1 MPSSVIFDPP
11 FYPPQ
16 LNPLF
21 TRICQSF
28 SYPIAYCVYQLELAI
43 APADIER
50 LKAIEDERIIYLPNH
65 PTLDDG
71 VVLFLLST
79 RLGQLFHYIVAYEA
93 FKGLPGKFLQRI
105 GAYSIRRG
113 LGDRAS
119 IVQTLKLLQEPA
131 CRLVIFPEGGCSY
144 QNDTVM
150 PFRSGA
156 VELALK
162 ALNRLAQHHTT
173 IPNFYL
179 VPVSLKYRYTSSM
192 NSVIEQT
199 LSRLEKALS
208 IEPVVPDCYQRLR
221 MIAEQVLLN
230 LEQEYDIDNNL
241 TTEKNWNQRIEQLKN
256 LVLEKCEQKLN
267 LTSAT
272 NLPMRERVYKIQSI
286 LESRSEKLSQEQ
298 ATYNALYQTT
308 VRLLNFNAIY
318 DGYVASD
325 PTPERFMDT
334 LIRFEREVFQI
345 EHPRPKGHRKAH
357 LSIGE
362 IINIKHYFDQY
373 KQNRETTVE
382 NLTQQLQQ
390 NVQSNLD
397 LLNASY
403 SYKLNQ

>member
-1 MPSSVIFDPP
+1 MSSSVIFDPS
-11 FYPPQ
+11 FYPPKLNQ
-16 LNPLF
+16 LL
-21 TRICQSF
+21 TRICQSI
-28 SYPIAYCVYQLELAI
+28 SYPAAYCAYQLELAI
-43 APADIER
+43 APAEIER

-93 FKGLPGKFLQRI
+93 FKGLLGGFLQRI

-113 LGDRAS
+113 LGDRPS
-119 IVQTLKLLQEPA
+119 IVQTLKLLQQPA
-131 CRLVIFPEGGCSY
+131 SRLVIFPEGGCSY

-162 ALNRLAQHHTT
+162 AMNRLAQHDATV
-173 IPNFYL
+173 PNFYL

-192 NSVIEQT
+192 NSAIERT
-199 LSRLEKALS
+199 LSRLEEALN
-208 IEPVVPDCYQRLR
+208 IKPVVPDCYQRLR
-221 MIAEQVLLN
+221 IIAEEVLLN
-230 LEQEYDIDNNL
+230 LEREYGIENNL
-241 TTEKNWNQRIEQLKN
+241 IIEKDWNQRIEQLKN
-256 LVLEKCEQKLN
+256 FVLEKCEQKLN

-272 NLPMRERVYKIQSI
+272 QLPMRERVYKIQSI
-286 LESRSEKLSQEQ
+286 LESRSEKLSEDEE
-298 ATYNALYQTT
+298 TYDALYQTT

-318 DGYVASD
+318 DGYVASN

-345 EHPRPKGHRKAH
+345 NHPRPKGHRKAH

-362 IINIKHYFDQY
+362 PINLKDYFDRY
-373 KQNRETTVE
+373 KQNREATVE
-382 NLTQQLQQ
+382 NLTEQIQQT
-390 NVQSNLD
+390 VQSNLD

-403 SYKLNQ
+403 SSKFD

>member
-1 MPSSVIFDPP
+1 MSSSVFDPP
-11 FYPPQ
+11 FYPPK

-21 TRICQSF
+21 TRICQSI

-43 APADIER
+43 APADLER

-93 FKGLPGKFLQRI
+93 FKGLQRHFLQRI

-113 LGDRAS
+113 LGDRSS
-119 IVQTLKLLQEPA
+119 IVQTLKLLQQPA
-131 CRLVIFPEGGCSY
+131 SRLVIFPEGGCSY

-162 ALNRLAQHHTT
+162 AMNRLVQHDT
-173 IPNFYL
+173 IVPNFYL

-192 NSVIEQT
+192 NSVIEKT
-199 LSRLEKALS
+199 LSRLEEALDLN
-208 IEPVVPDCYQRLR
+208 PVVPDFYKRLR
-221 MIAEQVLLN
+221 VIAEQVLVN
-230 LEQEYDIDNNL
+230 LEREYGIENNL
-241 TTEKNWNQRIEQLKN
+241 TTGKDWNQRIEQLKN
-256 LVLEKCEQKLN
+256 LVLEQCEHKLN
-267 LTSAT
+267 LTPAAQ
-272 NLPMRERVYKIQSI
+272 LPMRERVYKIQSI
-286 LESRSEKLSQEQ
+286 LESRSEQLSEDEEI
-298 ATYNALYQTT
+298 YDALYQTT

-334 LIRFEREVFQI
+334 LIRFEREVFHI

-362 IINIKHYFDQY
+362 PINLKDYFDRY
-373 KQNRETTVE
+373 KQNREATIE
-382 NLTQQLQQ
+382 NLTEQLQQ
-390 NVQSNLD
+390 TVQNNLD
-397 LLNASY
+397 LL
-403 SYKLNQ
+403 

>member
-1 MPSSVIFDPP
+1 MSSLVIFDPP

-16 LNPLF
+16 LNPLL
-21 TRICQSF
+21 TRICQSI
-28 SYPIAYCVYQLELAI
+28 SYPAAYCVYQLELAI

-50 LKAIEDERIIYLPNH
+50 LKAIEEERIVYLPNH

-93 FKGLPGKFLQRI
+93 FKGLQGKFLQRI

-113 LGDRAS
+113 LGDRLS

-162 ALNRLAQHHTT
+162 AMNRLVQHDTT
-173 IPNFYL
+173 VPNFYL

-192 NSVIEQT
+192 NSVIERT
-199 LSRLEKALS
+199 ISRLEEALNLN
-208 IEPVVPDCYQRLR
+208 PVVSDFYQRLR
-221 MIAEQVLLN
+221 VIAEQVLLN
-230 LEQEYDIDNNL
+230 LEREYGIENNL
-241 TTEKNWNQRIEQLKN
+241 IIEKDWNQRIEQLKN
-256 LVLEKCEQKLN
+256 RVLDECEQKLN
-267 LTSAT
+267 LTPAAQ
-272 NLPMRERVYKIQSI
+272 LPMRERVYKIQSI
-286 LESRSEKLSQEQ
+286 LESRSEQLLEDEE
-298 ATYNALYQTT
+298 TYDALYQTT

-345 EHPRPKGHRKAH
+345 NHPQPKGNRKAH

-362 IINIKHYFDQY
+362 PIDLKDYFYLY
-373 KQNRETTVE
+373 KQNREATVE
-382 NLTQQLQQ
+382 NLTEQLQQ
-390 NVQSNLD
+390 TVQTNLAILLRESPSSNL
-397 LLNASY
+397 
-403 SYKLNQ
+403 